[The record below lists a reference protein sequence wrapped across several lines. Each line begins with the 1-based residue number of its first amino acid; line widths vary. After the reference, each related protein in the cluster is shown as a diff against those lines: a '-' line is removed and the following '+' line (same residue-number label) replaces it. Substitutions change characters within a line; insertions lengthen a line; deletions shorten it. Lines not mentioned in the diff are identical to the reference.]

1 MVTIIE
7 ERLHGAQFKNESKG
21 NILYMKGLEGIYNQ
35 LRELLRQAY
44 NKGFNNGRYSGYCE
58 GLRRGF
64 EEGLKEASIK
74 QYKWEGKEIEGSKT
88 QGI

>member
-1 MVTIIE
+1 
-7 ERLHGAQFKNESKG
+7 
-21 NILYMKGLEGIYNQ
+21 MKGLEGIYNQ